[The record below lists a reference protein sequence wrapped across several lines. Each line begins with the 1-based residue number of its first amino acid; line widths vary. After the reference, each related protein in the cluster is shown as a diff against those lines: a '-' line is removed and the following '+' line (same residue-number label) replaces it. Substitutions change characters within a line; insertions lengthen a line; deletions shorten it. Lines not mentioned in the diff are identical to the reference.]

1 MKTCIVIPAY
11 NEARTIGEVIK
22 RIRNLNLDL
31 IIVDDGSLD
40 NTSEVAKIAGATV
53 IKNTSN
59 EGKGSSLIKGFSYAL
74 KNNFDAVISMDA
86 DGQHHADDISNF
98 IDLAKKSDSGILI
111 GNRMQETKDMPWLR
125 IQTNKTMSWFISLLT
140 RQKIYDSQCGFRL
153 IKREVLEKI
162 KLNTNKY
169 ETESEMLVKAA
180 RLGFKIESVPIRTIY
195 AEETSQINPF
205 IDTLRF
211 FRFLIKEVWTTKS

>member
-11 NEARTIGEVIK
+11 NEARAIAGVIQQILSHK
-22 RIRNLNLDL
+22 LDL

-40 NTSEVAKIAGATV
+40 DTSEVAKMAGATV
-53 IKNTSN
+53 IKNLKN
-59 EGKGSSLIKGFSYAL
+59 EGKGSSLIKGFNYAL
-74 KNNFDAVISMDA
+74 ENNFDAVISMDG
-86 DGQHHADDISNF
+86 DGQHHTDDISNF
-98 IDLAKKSDSGILI
+98 IDLAKKSASSIFI

-125 IQTNKTMSWFISLLT
+125 IQTNKTMSWFISSVT
-140 RQKIYDSQCGFRL
+140 GQKIYDTQCGFRL

-162 KLNTNKY
+162 KLTTNKY

-180 RLGFKIESVPIRTIY
+180 RLGFKIESIPIRTIY
-195 AEETSQINPF
+195 ADETSQINPF

-211 FRFLIKEVWTTKS
+211 FRFLIKEVWTTKP